1 MFCDLS
7 KYRSVH
13 AFVIKSIPFYSLR
26 FLLYPFLPYLVGMKI
41 LRNNKLKH
49 LGASVIILTL
59 FVLIVQFFILGVKE
73 NQLEDAELKIEF
85 TQWAQLSNQK
95 ISLMVQHFLSGN
107 REIAPEIS
115 AQITQ
120 QEHYLKTI
128 SLGGRMD
135 QRDQFIKPLTLLPAI
150 TFIGLKDDWETYK
163 QAIYTIL
170 NEDDHAPN
178 GDSTGNTPA
187 VLATGAAKS
196 ARVKY
201 EGLSITM
208 TSWYTKLIADLDE
221 EVAAKRASLK
231 YTKAGLIISDI
242 LLLAGCYFLFFQ
254 YVIKPIDVLHKN
266 TKEHRHTADFPNNEL
281 GDVANAIN
289 ETVENLKDATEFVAA
304 IGKGNLSMDY
314 RESLDNNYVP
324 GQNKLADSLIEMQ
337 AKLRELNEEEQKRQ
351 WSNEGLARFVDIL
364 RTSNDNLAV
373 LGDKIISGLISY
385 TNSNQGAL
393 YILNDEDAADKH
405 LELISLYAWDIKKY
419 DQQKIKPGQGILG
432 QTFLEKETTYL
443 TALPEEYVRITSG
456 LGSANPKCVLI
467 VPLKVDQDVYGLVEL
482 ASFDEFKAHEIAFV
496 EKLGETIASTLSSV
510 KAAQRNKQLIA
521 QFQQQTEEMR
531 AQEEEMRQNMEE
543 LQATQEE
550 IVRKEKSYVNTIHEL
565 EQSLKQSVPLK
576 ELEVLRE
583 KFNATEA
590 QYQQRI
596 LKLEQDAN
604 GKLKSDDWEVAAE
617 LNRTLRVNL
626 EALQITEE
634 ELKRKRK

>member
-170 NEDDHAPN
+170 NEDHHAPN